1 MGVQG
6 ETSRR
11 PETGGGV
18 FVPRERQVCV
28 CPGGGQRATTT
39 LEVTACPSTER
50 RMK

>member
-18 FVPRERQVCV
+18 FVPRERQVC
-28 CPGGGQRATTT
+28 PEGAQRATTT